1 MGGSCA
7 SRPLRRPE
15 KAPVDQVIELATL
28 LNTFDT
34 LLPTVPMAAMAA
46 TEISEAMSTYS
57 MAVAPRSFFI
67 RRRKMDSIS
76 ISKKRRCSIKA
87 KLWSAAPAGFWGSE
101 GVEDKRPARRAHTSH
116 NG

>member
-1 MGGSCA
+1 MKNGRLRGEPPVA
-7 SRPLRRPE
+7 STGVPG
-15 KAPVDQVIELATL
+15 DQFIALATL

-34 LLPTVPMAAMAA
+34 LEPTVCMAMMAA

-57 MAVAPRSFFI
+57 MAVAPCSFFI

-76 ISKKRRCSIKA
+76 ISKNRRCSI

-101 GVEDKRPARRAHTSH
+101 GVEDKTT
-116 NG
+116 GTTCQYL